1 MALFKTISVFAA
13 EGLGPIPAPDFIAK
27 WTKAGDEPGQ
37 GIFTFL
43 SVFISLSTVIAGIYL
58 IVQLILAGYLYM
70 SSNGDPKKIEIA
82 GNKIWQS
89 MVGLLIVAG
98 ALTLA
103 SVVARLAGIQSL
115 FEFSF
120 LPK

>member
-1 MALFKTISVFAA
+1 MALFKSISVFAA
-13 EGLGPIPAPDFIAK
+13 EGLGKVGMPSFLGA
-27 WTKAGDEPGQ
+27 WTKPGDEPGQ

-43 SVFISLSTVIAGIYL
+43 SVFLSLATVIAGIYL
-58 IVQLILAGYLYM
+58 IVQLILAGYMYM
-70 SSNGDPKKIEIA
+70 SANGDPKKIDIA

-89 MVGLLIVAG
+89 MIGLVIVAG

-115 FEFSF
+115 FNFTF
-120 LPK
+120 

>member
-1 MALFKTISVFAA
+1 MALFKSISVFAA
-13 EGLGPIPAPDFIAK
+13 EGLGKVEAPTWLGRWIK
-27 WTKAGDEPGQ
+27 PGDEPGQ
-37 GIFTFL
+37 GLFTFL
-43 SVFISLSTVIAGIYL
+43 SVFISLSTIIAGIFL
-58 IVQLILAGYLYM
+58 VVQLILAGYMYM
-70 SSNGDPKKIEIA
+70 SANGDPKKIDIA

-89 MVGLLIVAG
+89 MVGLVIVAG